1 MAICDH
7 SIIDKPVDQSR
18 NMKKS
23 INKAQNKIHQSKQ
36 VRVADWETLYLF

>member
-7 SIIDKPVDQSR
+7 LIIDKPVDQSR

-23 INKAQNKIHQSKQ
+23 INKAQNKIHLSEL
-36 VRVADWETLYLF
+36 VGVADWETLDLF